1 MTEIKLR
8 EKINRNPNILEEKI
22 EEMVNDPSKF
32 QQMLVKTIP
41 KLIIDGLATFNKK
54 EANDDK
60 EEELP
65 RKKRSLFGG
74 NPFQSEQ
81 RKCNLI
87 MIYI

>member
-1 MTEIKLR
+1 MTEIKLS

-32 QQMLVKTIP
+32 QQMLVETIP

-65 RKKRSLFGG
+65 RKKRSFFGG
-74 NPFQSEQ
+74 NSIQFEQ